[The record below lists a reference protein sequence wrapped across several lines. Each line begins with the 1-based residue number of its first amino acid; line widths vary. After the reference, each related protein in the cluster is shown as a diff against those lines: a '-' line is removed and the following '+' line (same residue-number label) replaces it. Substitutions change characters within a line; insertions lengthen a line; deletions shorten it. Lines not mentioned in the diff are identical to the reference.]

1 MNASALST
9 ALLPVVTA
17 RHKKIDVNAEAVG
30 YTIDEL
36 AAKTKVP
43 SRTIRFYQSKGALA
57 KPNIV
62 GRVAYYNDA
71 HIKRLELISQ
81 LQDRGLSIRAI
92 RDLVKRIDAGEVSL
106 NEWLGLEQQL
116 QKSWA
121 DDQPKV
127 LSEAELTSLI
137 GESRPGVLAELLRT
151 GNVDK
156 QGDAYI
162 VRSTRLLNIAL
173 ALLKSGIAL
182 EASFKASAIIA
193 DYTQKMAHD
202 LLEFYLSRL
211 GKDFAGSASPDEVVR
226 ALQSLRPLG
235 IEAVGLLFGQSME
248 RELRR
253 MVESGKLGEIQARL
267 VKQKR
272 EYKR

>member
-1 MNASALST
+1 MNAIALSN

-17 RHKKIDVNAEAVG
+17 RHKKIDVSAEAG

-43 SRTIRFYQSKGALA
+43 SRTIRFYQSKGALG

-62 GRVAYYNDA
+62 GRVAYYNDS

-121 DDQPKV
+121 EDQSKV
-127 LSEAELTSLI
+127 LSEAELFSLI
-137 GESRPGVLAELLRT
+137 GQDRPGILAELMRT

-162 VRSTRLLNIAL
+162 VRSMRLLNIAL
-173 ALLKSGIAL
+173 ALLQSGIAL
-182 EASFKASAIIA
+182 EASFKASMIIV
-193 DYTQKMAHD
+193 DYTQKMARD

-211 GKDFAGSASPDEVVR
+211 GKDFAGSASPEEVVR

-235 IEAVGLLFGQSME
+235 VEAVGLFFGQSME

-253 MVESGKLGEIQARL
+253 LVESGKLAQIQARL
-267 VKQKR
+267 SKQKR
-272 EYKR
+272 EQKR